1 MYEII
6 YSPDCLDYLD
16 KLDMDILLR
25 ITKKIEKLRDEKQRR
40 HLHHG
45 IPIFVEDV
53 NQYRIC
59 YELFED
65 SKIIRIDFIGKHK
78 DYERWYKQSWS

>member
-6 YSPDCLDYLD
+6 YCPNCLDCLA
-16 KLDMDILLR
+16 KLDIDIQVR
-25 ITKKIEKLRDEKQRR
+25 ITKKIEQLRYEKQRR

-45 IPIFVEDV
+45 ISIFVDQV

-65 SKIIRIDFIGKHK
+65 SKIIRIDFIGNHK
-78 DYERWYKQSWS
+78 DYEKWYKQLI